1 MEQPENYDNIMYN
14 ELVDLYKRVS
24 GHTNFTISRNN
35 LIRNNNFVDF
45 LDLVRYE
52 LEGSHNED
60 TFPLI
65 NSYVEEVMGR
75 GDSDNVIDAINHFI
89 NVRLGYYTYPT
100 QNVPLTPYN
109 NSNNNEYPGAP
120 LKRNRP
126 NNNNNNNRNN
136 RHTRRR
142 LTFPDPP
149 SLSNLSPVSTLANN
163 SENSQE
169 GGKRRAKKT
178 LKQRKQRKQKKTQ
191 RKHR

>member
-1 MEQPENYDNIMYN
+1 MNQEENSDVVMNN
-14 ELVDLYKRVS
+14 LVDLYKRLS
-24 GHTNFTISRNN
+24 GRTNFTISRNN

-45 LDLVRYE
+45 LELVKYE
-52 LEGSHNED
+52 LEGSHSED
-60 TFPLI
+60 TLPLI

-89 NVRLGYYTYPT
+89 NVRLGYYTYST

-126 NNNNNNNRNN
+126 NNNNNNNRNHNN
-136 RHTRRR
+136 RQTRRR
-142 LTFPDPP
+142 LIFPDPP
-149 SLSNLSPVSTLANN
+149 SLSSLPTLPN
-163 SENSQE
+163 NSQE
-169 GGKRRAKKT
+169 GGKRRSKKT
-178 LKQRKQRKQKKTQ
+178 RKQRKQRKQRKTQ

>member
-24 GHTNFTISRNN
+24 GRTNFTISRNN

-52 LEGSHNED
+52 LEGIHSED

-89 NVRLGYYTYPT
+89 NVRLGYYTYST
-100 QNVPLTPYN
+100 QNVPLTPYI
-109 NSNNNEYPGAP
+109 NSNNDEYPGAP

-126 NNNNNNNRNN
+126 NNNNNSNRNN
-136 RHTRRR
+136 RRTRRR

-149 SLSNLSPVSTLANN
+149 NLSSLPTLPNN

-178 LKQRKQRKQKKTQ
+178 RKQRKNRKQKKTQ